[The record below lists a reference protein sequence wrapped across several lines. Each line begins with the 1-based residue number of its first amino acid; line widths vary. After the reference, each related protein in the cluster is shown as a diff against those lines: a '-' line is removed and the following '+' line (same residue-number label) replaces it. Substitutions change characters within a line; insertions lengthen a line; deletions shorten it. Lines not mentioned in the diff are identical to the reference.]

1 MLIPNKLNI
10 TYTTIMPD
18 GKRFLKSTESNAVS
32 TEILTYSVLKE
43 IRSDKTTVF
52 AGKNVRNAVTLT
64 NKSAAK
70 LFLNFFKISQ
80 PNGANYVAGS
90 VKINGTAQPDY
101 NPITGFAL
109 PDINPDETV
118 VIEYEIKAEK
128 PTKTPATHFAT
139 FDYTV
144 NDPARGN
151 VNYSE
156 NTDILSLKVIDNA
169 GQPII
174 RDYTKSYNDDIYGY
188 GYGYGCRNCCN
199 CCNYCDCRNFYND
212 FYC

>member
-1 MLIPNKLNI
+1 M
-10 TYTTIMPD
+10 
-18 GKRFLKSTESNAVS
+18 
-32 TEILTYSVLKE
+32 
-43 IRSDKTTVF
+43 
-52 AGKNVRNAVTLT
+52 RNAVTLT